1 MEVADQI
8 GRTITLTYPPERI
21 ISLVPSQTELL
32 AYLGLEERVKG
43 ITRFCV
49 HPPDWR
55 KTKVNIGGTKKIKPE
70 VIHRLQPDL
79 VIANKEENVREE
91 VEGLAKH
98 YPVWVSDVNTIP
110 DALQMIKS
118 IGEITNTVNKADALI
133 ENITTGFTIF
143 TERRYVF
150 TQNAITKSHQPLT
163 AYLIWQN
170 PYMAAGGG
178 TFIHAMISACGLKNV
193 FSHTRRYPVVT
204 INDIRNAGCELLL
217 LSSEPFPFRSKHVS
231 ALQQQLP
238 DTTIL
243 LVDGEIF
250 SWYGS
255 RLLHAPDYFE
265 SLWQEIN
272 AHEPHA

>member
-1 MEVADQI
+1 METTDQI

-32 AYLGLEERVKG
+32 AYLGLDERVKG

-49 HPPDWR
+49 RPPDWR
-55 KTKVNIGGTKKIKPE
+55 TTKMNVGGTKKIKPE

-79 VIANKEENVREE
+79 ILANKEESVREE
-91 VEGLAKH
+91 IEGLAAH
-98 YPVWVSDVNTIP
+98 YPVWISDVNTIP
-110 DALQMIKS
+110 GALQMIKS
-118 IGEITNTVNKADALI
+118 IGEITGTVNKADALI
-133 ENITTGFTIF
+133 ENIATGFTLF

-150 TQNAITKSHQPLT
+150 TRNAMFKSHQPLT

-170 PYMAAGGG
+170 PFMAAGGD
-178 TFIHAMISACGLKNV
+178 TFINAMLTACGLNNAFKDKQ
-193 FSHTRRYPVVT
+193 RYPVVT

-217 LSSEPFPFRSKHVS
+217 LSTEPFPFTSKHIKE
-231 ALQQQLP
+231 LQQQLS

-243 LVDGEIF
+243 LADGEIF

-255 RLLHAPDYFE
+255 RQLHAPGYFE
-265 SLWQEIN
+265 SLWQKIN
-272 AHEPHA
+272 APDPHA